1 MTTMLSEANA
11 KPCPGKSTIDPKR
24 IAPRCFLAV
33 APGRKGV
40 WVPAVVAEIGRIEL
54 EHKKKNIILFDFKLP
69 HLFLNLN
76 DRLTLRIDRAKN
88 SSVAGGSANQ
98 GLSLSENVRVI
109 RLLTRLRNWTG
120 NKKWRRKSNIW
131 SELLILNLKNK
142 NKTNLNS

>member
-1 MTTMLSEANA
+1 M
-11 KPCPGKSTIDPKR
+11 
-24 IAPRCFLAV
+24 
-33 APGRKGV
+33 
-40 WVPAVVAEIGRIEL
+40 PAVVAEIGRIEL

-109 RLLTRLRNWTG
+109 RLLTRVRN
-120 NKKWRRKSNIW
+120 
-131 SELLILNLKNK
+131 
-142 NKTNLNS
+142 